1 MAKGP
6 EITPQMQYLYT
17 HQQQAEQ
24 QAAQDKADAAA
35 KLAALRTSATGAAR
49 TNANQYF
56 SDRGLD
62 PSAYGGAIDTKINDV
77 LSTTAEDDPNVA
89 SYLSNLGEGVYG
101 SQTDALRGRS
111 LNAVNSQF
119 APNFEQGAIADTAD
133 DPFISSIDQAQRG
146 SADDFIT
153 NLLKRHVITDVGAQ
167 TAGKNLDD
175 QGARVRTQL
184 GDLGKG
190 LLSSGRQSL
199 TDIANQGR
207 QTAST
212 LNLGQTFDP
221 NTFKTQADTSASSFL
236 SGLGDS
242 LKSAAPG
249 NLYDTSGLAAIA
261 GAGQG
266 AGNTNFDPR
275 ALAGL
280 NIGGDDTTDPLKT
293 KSRAVF

>member
-1 MAKGP
+1 MAKGFD
-6 EITPQMQYLYT
+6 INPQMQFVYT
-17 HQQQAEQ
+17 QQQRAAQ

-35 KLAALRTSATGAAR
+35 KLAALRTSSSGAAR
-49 TNANQYF
+49 TNASQYF
-56 SDRGLD
+56 TDRGLD
-62 PSAYGGAIDTKINDV
+62 PTQYGGAIDSKINEI
-77 LSTTAEDDPNVA
+77 LSSTADDDPNVA
-89 SYLSNLGEGVYG
+89 SYLSNLGESVYG
-101 SQTDALRGRS
+101 AQTDALRGKS
-111 LNAVNSQF
+111 LNAVNTQF
-119 APNFEQGAIADTAD
+119 QPNFEQGAIADTAD

-167 TAGKNLDD
+167 TAEKNLDD

-199 TDIANQGR
+199 TDIANRGR

-212 LNLGQTFDP
+212 LNLGQSFDP
-221 NTFKTQADTSASSFL
+221 NTFKTQADTTASDFL

-242 LKSAAPG
+242 LKSAVPG
-249 NLYDTSGLAAIA
+249 SLYDTSGLAAIA

-266 AGNTNFDPR
+266 AQNTNFDPR

-280 NIGGDDTTDPLKT
+280 NIGENDPNSPLST
-293 KSRAVF
+293 KKRAVF